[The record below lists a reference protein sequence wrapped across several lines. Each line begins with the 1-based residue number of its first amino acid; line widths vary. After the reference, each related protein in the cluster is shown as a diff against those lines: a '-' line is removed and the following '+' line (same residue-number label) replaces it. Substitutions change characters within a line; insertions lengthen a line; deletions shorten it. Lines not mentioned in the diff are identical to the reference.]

1 MKNRCRGTTNEIS
14 KASSCFNTICNFRNY
29 SKGTSIKAEGH
40 DVIGL
45 GAGEPDFNTPE
56 HIMDAA
62 HKAMLEGHTKYTP
75 TGGLQALKQEIVK
88 KFTRDQ
94 GIAYDPS
101 EIIVCNGAKHALY
114 TLFQV
119 LLDEGDEVIIP
130 TPYWVSYPEQ
140 VKLAGGKP
148 VYVEV
153 AEDNE
158 YKITASSCVRA
169 ITEKTK
175 AVIINSPSNPTGMIY
190 SKKNY
195 NSLEKYV

>member
-1 MKNRCRGTTNEIS
+1 
-14 KASSCFNTICNFRNY
+14 
-29 SKGTSIKAEGH
+29 
-40 DVIGL
+40 
-45 GAGEPDFNTPE
+45 
-56 HIMDAA
+56 MDAA

-75 TGGLQALKQEIVK
+75 TGGLQSLKQEIVK

-148 VYVEV
+148 VYVEGL
-153 AEDNE
+153 EDNE
-158 YKITASSCVRA
+158 YKITAKHCVRQLQRKRKQLLLIHRA
-169 ITEKTK
+169 IQQE
-175 AVIINSPSNPTGMIY
+175 
-190 SKKNY
+190 
-195 NSLEKYV
+195 